1 MIGSVNEVVP
11 QWKTTRDYGSW
22 RPSGCSSGMGAGMAD
37 RNATRQDLSNAV
49 QKKTGV
55 SRVESVHMV
64 VQVLGEISERLEAGE
79 EVKLSG
85 FGTFKVRD
93 KGE

>member
-1 MIGSVNEVVP
+1 
-11 QWKTTRDYGSW
+11 
-22 RPSGCSSGMGAGMAD
+22 
-37 RNATRQDLSNAV
+37 
-49 QKKTGV
+49 
-55 SRVESVHMV
+55 MV